1 MLEQYDMYWLNT
13 AILRMIQNQTAILE
27 NEVWNKNVPEND
39 DVLKTQKT
47 MNIWIS
53 QSHAT
58 F

>member
-1 MLEQYDMYWLNT
+1 
-13 AILRMIQNQTAILE
+13 LRMIRNQTAILE

-39 DVLKTQKT
+39 DILKTQKT